1 VDGVSIVRSGS
12 PFVYRHPRADIHEI
26 GLCEPV
32 NARGPFPQG
41 WRLELSGRILFNRR
55 AAALPCRLRELSLT
69 THTHI
74 DREIV
79 VNGDSMATR
88 ATNLAELIAELGFA
102 GKRIATARNGDFVAE
117 DARKATAIERGDR
130 IEIVSP
136 RHGG

>member
-1 VDGVSIVRSGS
+1 MASAFESCQREGT
-12 PFVYRHPRADIHEI
+12 PR
-26 GLCEPV
+26 L
-32 NARGPFPQG
+32 G

-55 AAALPCRLRELSLT
+55 RRYGRSDRGSFPLT

-74 DREIV
+74 DRDIV
-79 VNGDSMATR
+79 VNGDRMATR
-88 ATNLAELIAELGFA
+88 AANLAELIVELGFA

-117 DARKATAIERGDR
+117 RARAATALERGDR